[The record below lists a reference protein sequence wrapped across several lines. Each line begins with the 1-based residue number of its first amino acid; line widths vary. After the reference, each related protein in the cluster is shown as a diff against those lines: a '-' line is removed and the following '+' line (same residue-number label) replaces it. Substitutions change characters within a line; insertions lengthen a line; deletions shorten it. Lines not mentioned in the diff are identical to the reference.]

1 MPVVGIATATLKRL
15 IGKSL
20 SREEL
25 VAALEQLGNN
35 VEGTASVTAYRCE
48 KCGQL
53 TEVLDHADFNNVC
66 EWCGSKALVET
77 GSSEVIRISLLPVRP
92 DMFDAAGLARA
103 LRGYLGIETGL
114 PVYRVEPS
122 GLKVTVQPGL
132 ENIRPYI
139 VACVVRGLVM
149 NDETVKTVMKMQE
162 NLHWALGR
170 NRRRAS
176 IGVYDLD
183 TVEPDFEYSA
193 VAPDGVKF
201 VPLFGMPREEGA
213 RGQGSGVGE
222 TEMRAAT
229 PKDILE
235 RHPKGV
241 GYKHLLEKFGKY
253 PLLCDSNGKVLSM
266 PPIINSEDTRVTSKT
281 RNLFI
286 DVTGPDKNAIEKTI
300 AVIACGLADLGA
312 KVETVQIVY
321 PDKSKEVTPNL
332 QPQMRS
338 IDPKAAERLVGVEVP
353 EMAKVLERM
362 RYGVERI
369 SADYADSADG
379 VRRGAARKG
388 AGELLEVQIPA
399 YRADIMHDYDV
410 FEDVAIGYGYHNIT
424 PRLVPSMTVGSHQ
437 PIEEL
442 STTARRV
449 MTGLGFL
456 EIMTP
461 ALTNVEEHYNKL
473 GLSAPEH
480 FVRLE
485 NPISVEQTMAREQLI
500 TGLLSTFRVNTTREM
515 PQCIFETGDCFELD
529 SAEEPGVRTHRK
541 LAVGIAG
548 PRVGYTDAKQAL
560 DALGRELGRNLRFE
574 PLQEPAFIPGRCAR
588 VFTGA
593 GDREVAWG
601 TLGEVH
607 PAVLE
612 AFGITQPT
620 SLLEVDLS
628 ALL

>member
-1 MPVVGIATATLKRL
+1 VPVVGIATATLKRL

-20 SREEL
+20 GREEL

-35 VEGTASVTAYRCE
+35 VEGTASVTAWRCE

-53 TEVLDHADFNNVC
+53 TEVLEQESFNGAC
-66 EWCGSKALVET
+66 EWCGSKAVVDV

-114 PVYRVEPS
+114 PLYRMEPS
-122 GLKVTVQPGL
+122 GFKVTVQPGL
-132 ENIRPYI
+132 ESIRPYL

-149 NDETVKTVMKMQE
+149 DDETVKTVMKMQE

-183 TVEPDFEYSA
+183 TVEPDFEYSP

-201 VPLFGMPREEGA
+201 VPLFGMPEGM
-213 RGQGSGVGE
+213 VE
-222 TEMRAAT
+222 AT
-229 PKDILE
+229 PKEILE
-235 RHPKGV
+235 KHPKGV
-241 GYKHLLEKFGKY
+241 GYKHLLASFDRY
-253 PLLCDSNGKVLSM
+253 PLLCDAVGKVLSM

-286 DVTGPDKNAIEKTI
+286 DVTGPDKNASEKTI

-312 KVETVQIVY
+312 KIETVQVVY
-321 PDKSKEVTPNL
+321 PDGAKETTPDL
-332 QPQMRS
+332 KPQVVS

-353 EMAKVLERM
+353 DMARVLGRM
-362 RYGVERI
+362 RYGAKPEGDRLV
-369 SADYADSADG
+369 
-379 VRRGAARKG
+379 
-388 AGELLEVQIPA
+388 LQIPA
-399 YRADIMHDYDV
+399 YRADIMHEYDV
-410 FEDVAIGYGYHNIT
+410 FEDVAIGYGYHNIA

-461 ALTNVEEHYNKL
+461 ALTSEDEHYRLL
-473 GLSAPEH
+473 GLEEKDVPQH
-480 FVRLE
+480 IRLE
-485 NPISVEQTMAREQLI
+485 NPISVEQTLAREQLI
-500 TGLLSTFRVNTTREM
+500 TGLLSTLRVNTTREM
-515 PQCIFETGDCFELD
+515 PQTIFEAGDCFTLD
-529 SAEEPGVRTHRK
+529 SVLETGVRTRRK
-541 LAVGIAG
+541 LAAGIAG
-548 PRVGYTDAKQAL
+548 PRAGFADAKQAL
-560 DALGRELGRNLRFE
+560 DALAREFGCDLRFE
-574 PLQEPAFIPGRCAR
+574 PLECPTFIPGRCAR
-588 VFTGA
+588 AFVRA
-593 GDREVAWG
+593 GESAICNLKSEMRWG
-601 TLGEVH
+601 VLGEVH
-607 PAVLE
+607 PAALE
-612 AFGITQPT
+612 SFGVTQPT
-620 SLLEVDLS
+620 ALFEVDLS

>member
-20 SREEL
+20 SKDEL
-25 VAALEQLGNN
+25 VAAIEQLGNN
-35 VEGTASVTAYRCE
+35 VEGTASITAFRCD
-48 KCGQL
+48 KCGQV
-53 TEVLDHADFNNVC
+53 TEVLEQESFNGAC
-66 EWCGSKALVET
+66 EWCGSMALVET

-122 GLKVTVQPGL
+122 GFKVTVQPGL
-132 ENIRPYI
+132 ESIRPYI

-149 NDETVKTVMKMQE
+149 DDETVKTVMKMQE

-193 VAPDGVKF
+193 VASDGVKF
-201 VPLFGMPREEGA
+201 VPLFGMPVDEGTRDEG
-213 RGQGSGVGE
+213 RGTGAA
-222 TEMRAAT
+222 EMRAAT
-229 PKDILE
+229 PKEILE
-235 RHPKGV
+235 KHPKGV
-241 GYKHLLEKFGKY
+241 GYKHLLEKFDKY
-253 PLLCDSNGKVLSM
+253 PLLCDAGGKVLSM
-266 PPIINSEDTRVTSKT
+266 PPIINSEDTRVTQKT

-286 DVTGPDKNAIEKTI
+286 DVTGPDKHAIEKTI
-300 AVIACGLADLGA
+300 AVIACGLSDLGA
-312 KVETVQIVY
+312 KIETVQVVY
-321 PDKSKEVTPNL
+321 PDATKEVTPNL
-332 QPQMRS
+332 KPQIRS
-338 IDPKAAERLVGVEVP
+338 IDPKAIERLVGVEVP
-353 EMAKVLERM
+353 DMVKVLERM
-362 RYGVERI
+362 RYG
-369 SADYADSADG
+369 AKLDG
-379 VRRGAARKG
+379 GSLA
-388 AGELLEVQIPA
+388 LQIPA
-399 YRADIMHDYDV
+399 YRADIMHDCDV
-410 FEDVAIGYGYHNIT
+410 FEDVAIGFGYHNIT

-461 ALTNVEEHYNKL
+461 ALTNAADHYDKL

-480 FVRLE
+480 SVRLE

-500 TGLLSTFRVNTTREM
+500 TGLLSTLRVNTTREM
-515 PQCIFETGDCFELD
+515 PQSIFEAGDCFELE
-529 SAEEPGVRTHRK
+529 SAEETGVRTRRR
-541 LAVGIAG
+541 LAAAIAG
-548 PRVGYTDAKQAL
+548 PRAGYTDAKQAL
-560 DALGRELGRNLRFE
+560 DALAREFGRDARFE
-574 PLQEPAFIPGRCAR
+574 PFESPTFIPGRSAR
-588 VFTGA
+588 VFIRA
-593 GDREVAWG
+593 GSGETIWG
-601 TLGEVH
+601 VLGEVH

-612 AFGITQPT
+612 SFGITQPT

-628 ALL
+628 IML

>member
-20 SREEL
+20 SKDEL

-48 KCGQL
+48 KCGQT
-53 TEVLDHADFNNVC
+53 TEVLKQASFNGAC
-66 EWCGSKALVET
+66 EWCGSKTVVDIGA
-77 GSSEVIRISLLPVRP
+77 SEVIRISLLPVRP

-122 GLKVTVQPGL
+122 GFKVTVQPGL
-132 ENIRPYI
+132 ENTRPYI

-149 NDETVKTVMKMQE
+149 DDETVKTVMKMQE

-201 VPLFGMPREEGA
+201 VPLFGMPVAEGTRDEG
-213 RGQGSGVGE
+213 RGTGAL
-222 TEMRAAT
+222 EMRAAT
-229 PKDILE
+229 PKEILE
-235 RHPKGV
+235 KHPKGA
-241 GYKHLLEKFGKY
+241 GYKHLLEKFDKY
-253 PLLCDSNGKVLSM
+253 PLLCDASGKVLSM
-266 PPIINSEDTRVTSKT
+266 PPIINSEDTRVTQKT

-300 AVIACGLADLGA
+300 AVIACGLADLGG
-312 KVETVQIVY
+312 KVETVQVVY
-321 PDKSKEVTPNL
+321 PDGSKEATPNL
-332 QPQMRS
+332 QPQVLT
-338 IDPKAAERLVGVEVP
+338 IDPKAAERLIGVKVP
-353 EMAKVLERM
+353 DMAHVLERM
-362 RYGVERI
+362 RYGTKSESGSLV
-369 SADYADSADG
+369 
-379 VRRGAARKG
+379 
-388 AGELLEVQIPA
+388 LEIPC
-399 YRADIMHDYDV
+399 YRADIMHEYDI
-410 FEDVAIGYGYHNIT
+410 FEDVAIGYGYHNIA

-461 ALTNVEEHYNKL
+461 ALTNVEEHYDKL
-473 GLSAPEH
+473 GSPAPEH
-480 FVRLE
+480 YVRLE
-485 NPISVEQTMAREQLI
+485 NPISVEQTLAREQLV
-500 TGLLSTFRVNTTREM
+500 TGLLSTLRVNTTREM
-515 PQCIFETGDCFELD
+515 PQQVFEAGDCFEL
-529 SAEEPGVRTHRK
+529 SEGMETGVRTRRK
-541 LAVGIAG
+541 LAAAIAG
-548 PRVGYTDAKQAL
+548 PKIGYTEAKQAL
-560 DALGRELGRNLRFE
+560 DALGRELGLGLRFVGMDKTRSA
-574 PLQEPAFIPGRCAR
+574 PFIDGRCA
-588 VFTGA
+588 VIFA
-593 GDREVAWG
+593 APAQFAICNLKSEMQWG
-601 TLGEVH
+601 VLGEVH

-612 AFGITQPT
+612 SFGITQPT
-620 SLLEVDLS
+620 ALLEIDLS
-628 ALL
+628 VLLSEAG

>member
-1 MPVVGIATATLKRL
+1 MPVVSIATATLKRL

-20 SREEL
+20 GRDEL

-35 VEGTASVTAYRCE
+35 VEGTASITAFRCD
-48 KCGQL
+48 KCGQV
-53 TEVLDHADFNNVC
+53 TEVMERVDFNGEC

-122 GLKVTVQPGL
+122 GFKVTVLPGL
-132 ENIRPYI
+132 ENIRPHI
-139 VACVVRGLVM
+139 VSCVVRGLVM
-149 NDETVKTVMKMQE
+149 DDETVKILMKMQE

-176 IGVYDLD
+176 IGVYDLE

-193 VAPDGVKF
+193 VAPDGAKF

-213 RGQGSGVGE
+213 GGQGSGVGE
-222 TEMRAAT
+222 PEMRAAT
-229 PKDILE
+229 PKEILE
-235 RHPKGV
+235 KHPKGV
-241 GYKHLLEKFGKY
+241 GYKHLLEKFDKY
-253 PLLCDSNGKVLSM
+253 PLLCDTGGKVLSM
-266 PPIINSEDTRVTSKT
+266 PPIINSEDTRVTQKT
-281 RNLFI
+281 RNLLV

-312 KVETVQIVY
+312 KVETVQVVY
-321 PDKSKEVTPNL
+321 PDGSREVTPNL

-338 IDPKAAERLVGVEVP
+338 IDPKAVERLVGVEVP
-353 EMAKVLERM
+353 DMVKVLERM
-362 RYGVERI
+362 RYGAK
-369 SADYADSADG
+369 SDDG
-379 VRRGAARKG
+379 SLALQV
-388 AGELLEVQIPA
+388 PA
-399 YRADIMHDYDV
+399 YRADIMHDCDV
-410 FEDVAIGYGYHNIT
+410 FEDVAIGYGYHNIA

-461 ALTNVEEHYNKL
+461 ALTNVVEHYDKL
-473 GLSAPEH
+473 GLSAPAH

-485 NPISVEQTMAREQLI
+485 NPISVEQTMTREQLI
-500 TGLLSTFRVNTTREM
+500 TGLLSTLRVNTTREM
-515 PQCIFETGDCFELD
+515 PQCIFEAGDCFELD
-529 SAEEPGVRTHRK
+529 STEETSVRTRRK
-541 LAVGIAG
+541 LAAAIAG
-548 PRVGYTDAKQAL
+548 PRVGYTDAKQTL
-560 DALGRELGRNLRFE
+560 DALARELGRDLRFE
-574 PLQEPAFIPGRCAR
+574 PLESPTFIPGRCAR
-588 VFTGA
+588 VFVGA
-593 GDREVAWG
+593 GDGVRSWG
-601 TLGEVH
+601 VLGEVH

-612 AFGITQPT
+612 FFGITQPT
-620 SLLEVDLS
+620 ALLEVDLS
-628 ALL
+628 SLF

>member
-1 MPVVGIATATLKRL
+1 MPVVSIATATLKRL

-20 SREEL
+20 SKDEL

-35 VEGTASVTAYRCE
+35 VEGTANITAFRCD
-48 KCGQL
+48 KCGQV
-53 TEVLDHADFNNVC
+53 TEVLEQESFNGAC
-66 EWCGSKALVET
+66 ESCGGRALVET
-77 GSSEVIRISLLPVRP
+77 GSSQVIRISLLPVRP

-114 PVYRVEPS
+114 PVYRTEPS

-132 ENIRPYI
+132 ESIRPYI
-139 VACVVRGLVM
+139 VACVVRGLM
-149 NDETVKTVMKMQE
+149 MDDETVKTVMKMQE

-193 VAPDGVKF
+193 VTPEGMKF
-201 VPLFGMPREEGA
+201 VPLFGMPVDEETRDEGRGTGA
-213 RGQGSGVGE
+213 S
-222 TEMRAAT
+222 EMRAAT
-229 PKDILE
+229 PKEILE
-235 RHPKGV
+235 KHPKGV
-241 GYKHLLEKFGKY
+241 GYKHLLEKFDKY
-253 PLLCDSNGKVLSM
+253 PLLCDAGGKVLSM
-266 PPIINSEDTRVTSKT
+266 PPIINSEDTRVTQKT

-312 KVETVQIVY
+312 KVETVQVVY
-321 PDKSKEVTPNL
+321 PDGAKEVTPNL
-332 QPQMRS
+332 QPQIRS

-353 EMAKVLERM
+353 DMVTVLERM
-362 RYGVERI
+362 RYGAKSE
-369 SADYADSADG
+369 
-379 VRRGAARKG
+379 
-388 AGELLEVQIPA
+388 AGSLVLQIPS
-399 YRADIMHDYDV
+399 YRSDIMHEYDI

-442 STTARRV
+442 STTTRRV

-461 ALTNVEEHYNKL
+461 VLTNIEEHYVKP

-485 NPISVEQTMAREQLI
+485 NPIGVEQTLAREQLI
-500 TGLLSTFRVNTTREM
+500 TGLLCTLRVNTTREM
-515 PQCIFETGDCFELD
+515 PQQVFEAGDCFEL
-529 SAEEPGVRTHRK
+529 SSEMETGVRTRRK
-541 LAVGIAG
+541 LGAAIAG

-560 DALGRELGRNLRFE
+560 DALARELGLELSFE
-574 PLQEPAFIPGRCAR
+574 PLECPTFIPGRCAR
-588 VFTGA
+588 VFLQPGQSA
-593 GDREVAWG
+593 ICNLKPEMQWG
-601 TLGEVH
+601 VLGEVH

-612 AFGITQPT
+612 SFGITQPT
-620 SLLEVDLS
+620 ALLEIDLS
-628 ALL
+628 VLL

>member
-1 MPVVGIATATLKRL
+1 LPVVSIATAMLKRL

-20 SREEL
+20 SRDEL

-35 VEGTASVTAYRCE
+35 VEGTASITAYRCE
-48 KCGQL
+48 KCGQT
-53 TEVLDHADFNNVC
+53 TEVLEQESFNGAC
-66 EWCGSKALVET
+66 EWCGSKAVVDA
-77 GSSEVIRISLLPVRP
+77 GASEVIRISLLPVRP

-122 GLKVTVQPGL
+122 GFKVTVQPGL
-132 ENIRPYI
+132 ESIRPYI

-149 NDETVKTVMKMQE
+149 DDETVKTVMKMQE

-201 VPLFGMPREEGA
+201 VPLLGMPIGEGS
-213 RGQGSGVGE
+213 RGLGVQGSSDS
-222 TEMRAAT
+222 EMKVVT
-229 PKDILE
+229 PKEILE

-241 GYKHLLEKFGKY
+241 GYKHLLEKFDKY
-253 PLLCDSNGKVLSM
+253 PLLCDAGGKVLSM
-266 PPIINSEDTRVTSKT
+266 PPIINSEDTRVTPKT

-312 KVETVQIVY
+312 KVETVQVVY
-321 PDKSKEVTPNL
+321 PDGSKEVTPNL

-353 EMAKVLERM
+353 DMAKVLERM
-362 RYGVERI
+362 RYGAKFE
-369 SADYADSADG
+369 
-379 VRRGAARKG
+379 
-388 AGELLEVQIPA
+388 AGSLVLQIPS
-399 YRADIMHDYDV
+399 YRADIMHDYDI

-461 ALTNVEEHYNKL
+461 ALTNVEEHYGKL
-473 GLSAPEH
+473 GLSVPEH
-480 FVRLE
+480 CVRLE
-485 NPISVEQTMAREQLI
+485 NPISVEQTMAREQLV
-500 TGLLSTFRVNTTREM
+500 TGLLSTLRVNTTREM
-515 PQCIFETGDCFELD
+515 PQFIFETGDCFELD
-529 SAEEPGVRTHRK
+529 SAEETGVRTRRK
-541 LAVGIAG
+541 LAAATAG
-548 PRVGYTDAKQAL
+548 PRVGYTDAKQTL
-560 DALGRELGRNLRFE
+560 DALARELSHLMAPAPGAQSGRGVRFE
-574 PLQEPAFIPGRCAR
+574 PLESPTFIPGRCAR
-588 VFTGA
+588 VFVQAA
-593 GDREVAWG
+593 GRELVWG
-601 TLGEVH
+601 RLGEVH

-612 AFGITQPT
+612 SFGIAHPIA
-620 SLLEVDLS
+620 LLEVDLS
-628 ALL
+628 VLL

>member
-1 MPVVGIATATLKRL
+1 MDRD
-15 IGKSL
+15 
-20 SREEL
+20 EL

-35 VEGTASVTAYRCE
+35 VEGTASITAFRCD
-48 KCGQL
+48 KCGQV

-66 EWCGSKALVET
+66 EWCGGKALVET

-103 LRGYLGIETGL
+103 LRGYLGLDTGL
-114 PVYRVEPS
+114 PTYRTEPS
-122 GLKVTVQPGL
+122 GFKVTVQPGL

-139 VACVVRGLVM
+139 AACVVRGLVM
-149 NDETVKTVMKMQE
+149 DDETVKTVMKMQE

-183 TVEPDFEYSA
+183 TIEPDFEYSA
-193 VAPDGVKF
+193 VTPDGVKF
-201 VPLFGMPREEGA
+201 VPLFGMPEGM
-213 RGQGSGVGE
+213 VE
-222 TEMRAAT
+222 AT
-229 PKDILE
+229 PKEILE
-235 RHPKGV
+235 KHAKGI
-241 GYKHLLEKFGKY
+241 GYKHLLEKFDKY
-253 PLLCDSNGKVLSM
+253 PLLCDAGGKVLSM

-312 KVETVQIVY
+312 KVETVQVTY
-321 PDKSKEVTPNL
+321 PDKSRETTPNL
-332 QPQMRS
+332 QPQTRS
-338 IDPKAAERLVGVEVP
+338 IDPKAAERVVGVEVP
-353 EMAKVLERM
+353 DMAKVLERM
-362 RYGVERI
+362 RYGAKSE
-369 SADYADSADG
+369 
-379 VRRGAARKG
+379 
-388 AGELLEVQIPA
+388 AGSLVLQIPS
-399 YRADIMHDYDV
+399 YRSDIMHEYDI

-461 ALTNVEEHYNKL
+461 ALTNVGEHYDKL

-480 FVRLE
+480 YVRLE
-485 NPISVEQTMAREQLI
+485 NPISVEQTLAREQLI
-500 TGLLSTFRVNTTREM
+500 TGLLCTLRVNTTREM
-515 PQCIFETGDCFELD
+515 PQQVFEAGDCFGVSGGMET
-529 SAEEPGVRTHRK
+529 GVRTRRK
-541 LAVGIAG
+541 LAAGIAG
-548 PRVGYTDAKQAL
+548 PKVGYTDAKQAL
-560 DALGRELGRNLRFE
+560 DALAREFGRDLRFE
-574 PLQEPAFIPGRCAR
+574 PLESPTFIPGRCAR
-588 VFTGA
+588 VFVQAA
-593 GDREVAWG
+593 GREAVWG
-601 TLGEVH
+601 LLGEVH

-612 AFGITQPT
+612 SFGITQPT
-620 SLLEVDLS
+620 ALLEIDLS
-628 ALL
+628 VLL

>member
-1 MPVVGIATATLKRL
+1 MPVVSIATATLKRL

-20 SREEL
+20 GPDEL

-35 VEGTASVTAYRCE
+35 VEGTASITAFRCD
-48 KCGQL
+48 KCGQV
-53 TEVLDHADFNNVC
+53 TEVLERVDFNGAC
-66 EWCGSKALVET
+66 EWCGSKAVVEVGT
-77 GSSEVIRISLLPVRP
+77 SEVIRISLLPVRP

-103 LRGYLGIETGL
+103 LRGYLGIDTGL
-114 PVYRVEPS
+114 PTYRTEPS
-122 GLKVTVQPGL
+122 GFKVTVQPGL

-149 NDETVKTVMKMQE
+149 DDETVKTVMKMQE

-193 VAPDGVKF
+193 VTPDGVKF
-201 VPLFGMPREEGA
+201 VPLFGMPEGK
-213 RGQGSGVGE
+213 VE
-222 TEMRAAT
+222 AT
-229 PKDILE
+229 PKEILE
-235 RHPKGV
+235 KHAKGI
-241 GYKHLLEKFGKY
+241 GYKHLLEKFDKY
-253 PLLCDSNGKVLSM
+253 PLLCDAGGKVLSI

-312 KVETVQIVY
+312 KVETVQVTY
-321 PDKSKEVTPNL
+321 PDKSRETTPNL
-332 QPQMRS
+332 QPQTRS

-353 EMAKVLERM
+353 DMAKVLERM
-362 RYGVERI
+362 RYGAKSE
-369 SADYADSADG
+369 
-379 VRRGAARKG
+379 
-388 AGELLEVQIPA
+388 AGSLVLQIPS
-399 YRADIMHDYDV
+399 YRSDIMHEYDI

-442 STTARRV
+442 STTARRA

-461 ALTNVEEHYNKL
+461 ALTNVGEHYDKL

-480 FVRLE
+480 YVRLE
-485 NPISVEQTMAREQLI
+485 NPISVEQTLAREQLI
-500 TGLLSTFRVNTTREM
+500 TGLLCTLRVNTTREM
-515 PQCIFETGDCFELD
+515 PQQVFEAGDCFEV
-529 SAEEPGVRTHRK
+529 SGGMETGVRTRRK
-541 LAVGIAG
+541 LAAGIAG
-548 PRVGYTDAKQAL
+548 TRVGYTDARQAL
-560 DALGRELGRNLRFE
+560 DSLAREFGRDLRFE
-574 PLQEPAFIPGRCAR
+574 PLESPTFIPGRCAR
-588 VFTGA
+588 VFVQAA
-593 GDREVAWG
+593 GREVVWG
-601 TLGEVH
+601 LLGEVH

-612 AFGITQPT
+612 SFGITQPT
-620 SLLEVDLS
+620 ALLEIDLS
-628 ALL
+628 ALF

>member
-1 MPVVGIATATLKRL
+1 LPVVSIATATLKRL

-35 VEGTASVTAYRCE
+35 VEGTASITAFRCD
-48 KCGQL
+48 KCGQV
-53 TEVLDHADFNNVC
+53 TEVLEQESFNGEC

-122 GLKVTVQPGL
+122 GFKVTVQPGL
-132 ENIRPYI
+132 ESIRPYI
-139 VACVVRGLVM
+139 VACAVRGLVM
-149 NDETVKTVMKMQE
+149 DDETVKMVMKMQE

-176 IGVYDLD
+176 IGVYDLE

-193 VAPDGVKF
+193 VAPDCVKF
-201 VPLFGMPREEGA
+201 VPLFGMPEGM
-213 RGQGSGVGE
+213 VE
-222 TEMRAAT
+222 AT
-229 PKDILE
+229 PKEILE
-235 RHPKGV
+235 KHAKGI

-253 PLLCDSNGKVLSM
+253 PLLCDAGGKVLSM
-266 PPIINSEDTRVTSKT
+266 PPIINSEDTRVTQKT

-286 DVTGPDKNAIEKTI
+286 DVTGPDKNAVEKTI

-312 KVETVQIVY
+312 KVETVQVVY
-321 PDKSKEVTPNL
+321 PDGSKEVTPNL
-332 QPQMRS
+332 LPQMRS
-338 IDPKAAERLVGVEVP
+338 IDPKAAEHLVGVEVP
-353 EMAKVLERM
+353 DMAKVLERM
-362 RYGVERI
+362 RYGAKFE
-369 SADYADSADG
+369 
-379 VRRGAARKG
+379 
-388 AGELLEVQIPA
+388 AGSLVLQIPS
-399 YRADIMHDYDV
+399 YRADIMHDYDI

-461 ALTNVEEHYNKL
+461 ALTNVGEHYDKL

-480 FVRLE
+480 YVRLE

-500 TGLLSTFRVNTTREM
+500 TGLLCTLRVNTTREM
-515 PQCIFETGDCFELD
+515 PQQVFEAGDCFEV
-529 SAEEPGVRTHRK
+529 SGEMETGVRTRRK
-541 LAVGIAG
+541 LAAGIAG
-548 PRVGYTDAKQAL
+548 PRVGYTDAKQTL
-560 DALGRELGRNLRFE
+560 DALAREFGLGLRFVGMDKDKSA
-574 PLQEPAFIPGRCAR
+574 PFIDGRCAV
-588 VFTGA
+588 VFISPA
-593 GDREVAWG
+593 QSAICNLQSEMQWG
-601 TLGEVH
+601 VLGEVH

-612 AFGITQPT
+612 SFGIAHPIA
-620 SLLEVDLS
+620 LLEVDLS
-628 ALL
+628 VLL

>member
-1 MPVVGIATATLKRL
+1 LPVVSIATATLKRL

-20 SREEL
+20 SRDEL

-48 KCGQL
+48 KCGQT
-53 TEVLDHADFNNVC
+53 TEVLEQESFNGAC
-66 EWCGSKALVET
+66 EWCGSKAVVDA

-122 GLKVTVQPGL
+122 GFTVTVQPGL

-149 NDETVKTVMKMQE
+149 DDETVKTVMKMQE

-193 VAPDGVKF
+193 VTPESVKF
-201 VPLFGMPREEGA
+201 VPLFGMPEGMA
-213 RGQGSGVGE
+213 E
-222 TEMRAAT
+222 AT
-229 PKDILE
+229 PKEMLE
-235 RHPKGV
+235 KHPKGV
-241 GYKHLLEKFGKY
+241 GYKHLLEKFDRY
-253 PLLCDSNGKVLSM
+253 PLLSDAGGKVLSM
-266 PPIINSEDTRVTSKT
+266 PPIINSEDTRVTQKT
-281 RNLFI
+281 RNLFV

-312 KVETVQIVY
+312 KVETVQVAY
-321 PDKSKEVTPNL
+321 PDGSRDVTPNL
-332 QPQMRS
+332 QPQTRT

-353 EMAKVLERM
+353 DMVKVLERM
-362 RYGVERI
+362 RYG
-369 SADYADSADG
+369 AKPDG
-379 VRRGAARKG
+379 GSLV
-388 AGELLEVQIPA
+388 LQIPA
-399 YRADIMHDYDV
+399 YRADIMHDYDI
-410 FEDVAIGYGYHNIT
+410 FEDVAIGYGYHNIK

-461 ALTNVEEHYNKL
+461 ALTNVAEHYDQL

-500 TGLLSTFRVNTTREM
+500 TGLLSTLRVNTTREM
-515 PQCIFETGDCFELD
+515 PQCIFEAGDCFELD
-529 SAEEPGVRTHRK
+529 SAEETGVRTRRR
-541 LAVGIAG
+541 LAAAIAG

-560 DALGRELGRNLRFE
+560 DALARELGRDLRFE
-574 PLQEPAFIPGRCAR
+574 PFESPTFIPGRCAR
-588 VFTGA
+588 VFVQASG
-593 GDREVAWG
+593 RELAWG
-601 TLGEVH
+601 MLGEVH
-607 PAVLE
+607 PEVLGR
-612 AFGITQPT
+612 FGISQPT
-620 SLLEVDLS
+620 SLFEVDLS
-628 ALL
+628 VLL

>member
-1 MPVVGIATATLKRL
+1 MDRD
-15 IGKSL
+15 
-20 SREEL
+20 EL

-35 VEGTASVTAYRCE
+35 VEGTASITAFRCD
-48 KCGQL
+48 KCGQV

-66 EWCGSKALVET
+66 EWCGGKALVET

-122 GLKVTVQPGL
+122 GFKVTVQPGL
-132 ENIRPYI
+132 EQIRPFI

-149 NDETVKTVMKMQE
+149 DDETVKTVMKMQE

-201 VPLFGMPREEGA
+201 LPLFGMPEGMA
-213 RGQGSGVGE
+213 
-222 TEMRAAT
+222 AAT
-229 PKDILE
+229 PKEILE
-235 RHPKGV
+235 KHPKGA
-241 GYKHLLEKFGKY
+241 GYKHLLEKFDKY
-253 PLLCDSNGKVLSM
+253 PLLCDAGGKVLSM
-266 PPIINSEDTRVTSKT
+266 PPIINSEDTRVTQKT
-281 RNLFI
+281 RNLFV

-300 AVIACGLADLGA
+300 AVIACGLADLDA
-312 KVETVQIVY
+312 KVETVQVVY
-321 PDKSKEVTPNL
+321 PDGSKEVTPNL
-332 QPQMRS
+332 NPQTRS
-338 IDPKAAERLVGVEVP
+338 IDPKAAERLIGVEVP
-353 EMAKVLERM
+353 DMAKLLERM
-362 RYGVERI
+362 RYGAKSE
-369 SADYADSADG
+369 
-379 VRRGAARKG
+379 
-388 AGELLEVQIPA
+388 AGSLVLQIPS
-399 YRADIMHDYDV
+399 YRADIMHEYDI

-461 ALTNVEEHYNKL
+461 ALTNIEEHYGKL
-473 GLSAPEH
+473 GLPTPEH
-480 FVRLE
+480 YVRLE
-485 NPISVEQTMAREQLI
+485 NPISVEQTLAREQLI
-500 TGLLSTFRVNTTREM
+500 TGLLSTLRVNTTREM
-515 PQCIFETGDCFELD
+515 PQQVFEAGDCFEL
-529 SAEEPGVRTHRK
+529 SEVMETGVRTRRK
-541 LAVGIAG
+541 LAAAIAG
-548 PRVGYTDAKQAL
+548 PKTGYTDAKQTL
-560 DALGRELGRNLRFE
+560 DTLARELGLGLRFVGMDKTRSA
-574 PLQEPAFIPGRCAR
+574 PFIDGRCA
-588 VFTGA
+588 VIFA
-593 GDREVAWG
+593 SPAQSAICNLKSEMQWG
-601 TLGEVH
+601 VLGEVH

-612 AFGITQPT
+612 SFGITQPT
-620 SLLEVDLS
+620 ALLEIDLS
-628 ALL
+628 VLL